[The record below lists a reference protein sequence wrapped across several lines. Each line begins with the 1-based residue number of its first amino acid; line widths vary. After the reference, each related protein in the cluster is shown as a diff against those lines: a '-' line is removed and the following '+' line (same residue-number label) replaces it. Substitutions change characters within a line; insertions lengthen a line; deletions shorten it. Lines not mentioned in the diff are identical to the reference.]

1 MSLDYINEAFKKLD
15 LLTEDVFDTSLT
27 GINNLST
34 FMNDTSDD
42 DIIRVVDDEA
52 TSEEEL
58 KDSYVG
64 KVIVNCNICHSHIF
78 KNKEDINV
86 DPEGIVNGDE
96 QCPYCGE
103 QDGFTVVGEIAPY
116 APEAETTTDDAAED
130 VTEVEVDDT
139 AVELEED
146 FNDEFIPKLTEKL
159 KSKGI
164 NPDLITVAPAK
175 FGNFKIDFDDTTI
188 NSKDLVNKT
197 KEAIT
202 ELGYTAAVEFNGE
215 AVEILKLELKS
226 KALDEDFTGE
236 FIPKLTEKLKS
247 KGIDTN
253 LITVAPAKFGNFKID
268 FDDTTINSKDLVNKT
283 QQAISELG
291 YTASVE
297 FNGEVVEILKLEI
310 KAKDLGEDFKNVSIT
325 TDDQHL
331 EMSSDDN
338 GKVTVTTEPIEET
351 ALTDDEMIVPV
362 SDETQTEI
370 EANNEDAFS
379 SDMDAEVE
387 MTSDVAADEEDIDFE
402 DIDEESIDELGESYL
417 KKVYEN
423 VNSFKTTDVFSTA
436 DNKLIVEG
444 TLKFNSGVEKK
455 TGFIFEAKDVNAEG
469 ALRFTGFNKHLT
481 ESKDAYTLVG
491 SINKDKVLVLESLK
505 YNYSVGDAP
514 VRGIV
519 RKSSK

>member
-139 AVELEED
+139 AVEPAPVEE
-146 FNDEFIPKLTEKL
+146 T
-159 KSKGI
+159 
-164 NPDLITVAPAK
+164 
-175 FGNFKIDFDDTTI
+175 DDT
-188 NSKDLVNKT
+188 
-197 KEAIT
+197 
-202 ELGYTAAVEFNGE
+202 
-215 AVEILKLELKS
+215 LE
-226 KALDEDFTGE
+226 
-236 FIPKLTEKLKS
+236 
-247 KGIDTN
+247 
-253 LITVAPAKFGNFKID
+253 
-268 FDDTTINSKDLVNKT
+268 
-283 QQAISELG
+283 
-291 YTASVE
+291 
-297 FNGEVVEILKLEI
+297 
-310 KAKDLGEDFKNVSIT
+310 EDFKNVSIT

-351 ALTDDEMIVPV
+351 ALTNDEMIVPV

-370 EANNEDAFS
+370 EANNEDAFA
-379 SDMDAEVE
+379 SDIDAEVE
-387 MTSDVAADEEDIDFE
+387 MTSDIADDEEDIDFE
-402 DIDEESIDELGESYL
+402 DIDEESIDELGEGYL
-417 KKVYEN
+417 KRVYEN
-423 VNSFKTTDVFSTA
+423 VDSFKTTDVFSTA
-436 DNKLIVEG
+436 DNRLIVEG

-469 ALRFTGFNKHLT
+469 SLRFTGFNKHLT